1 MAQEDGASSVTSPPV
16 QFFPWMSLSPGYG
29 SPYPWLREL
38 KSEERGLYLIHLLH
52 ACASHVAAGS
62 VENANI
68 CLEHISHLASADGDT
83 MQRIAAYF
91 TEALADRILKKGW
104 PCLHR
109 ALTFT
114 KKYLVSEEILVQ
126 RLFFELFPFLKLAY
140 VITNQAIVE
149 AMEGEKMV
157 HIIDLNSFEPAQW
170 INLLQTLSARPEGPP
185 HLRITG
191 IHEQKE
197 VLEQMA
203 LRLTEEAEKLDIPFQ
218 FNPIMSKLE
227 DLDIESLRVKTGE
240 ALAVSS
246 VLQLHSLLA
255 ADDELLKQ
263 KSPATKNSKPNHFHI
278 PLQIG
283 KNQRTLGEWLEK
295 DLVHVYTA
303 SPDSA
308 LSPLSLAPSPKMGSF
323 LNALWG
329 LSPKLMVITEQE
341 SNHNGFTLMERV
353 TEALNFYA
361 ALFDCLESTVSR
373 PSIERQKVE
382 KMLLGEEIKN
392 IIACEGI
399 ERKERHEKLEK
410 WILRLEL
417 AGFGRVPL
425 SYHGMLQA
433 SRLLQS
439 YGYDGYKIKEEN
451 GCSVICWQDRP
462 LFSVSAW
469 RFRSAEVGG
478 GVRGQDAAIIA
489 YMAKVPI
496 LSQHACFLHNQ
507 RLAAFLLQCRKS
519 FLCFSK
525 VELFFLLYYSE

>member
-1 MAQEDGASSVTSPPV
+1 MAGMAQEEGSSSVTSSPL
-16 QFFPWMSLSPGYG
+16 QFFPWIPLSPGTG

-38 KSEERGLYLIHLLH
+38 KSEDRGLCLIHLLL
-52 ACASHVAAGS
+52 ACANHVAAGS
-62 VENANI
+62 IENANI
-68 CLEHISHLASADGDT
+68 GLEQISHLASPDGDT

-91 TEALADRILKKGW
+91 TAGLADRILKGW
-104 PCLHR
+104 PGLHK
-109 ALTFT
+109 ALNP
-114 KKYLVSEEILVQ
+114 KQASLISEEILVQ
-126 RLFFELFPFLKLAY
+126 RLFFELFPFLKLSY
-140 VITNQAIVE
+140 VITNQAIIE

-218 FNPIMSKLE
+218 FNPIVSKLE
-227 DLDIESLRVKTGE
+227 NLDLENLRVKTGE

-246 VLQLHSLLA
+246 VLQLHTLLA
-255 ADDELLKQ
+255 MDDEMHRRN
-263 KSPATKNSKPNHFHI
+263 SPSGYKNPNSNHFQRV
-278 PLQIG
+278 QI
-283 KNQRTLGEWLEK
+283 NQNRRTLGDWLER
-295 DLVHVYTA
+295 DVVNAYSS

-308 LSPLSLAPSPKMGSF
+308 LSPLSLAASPKMGSF
-323 LNALWG
+323 LNAFRS

-341 SNHNGFTLMERV
+341 SNHNGFNLMERV

-373 PSIERQKVE
+373 VSLERHKVE
-382 KMLLGEEIKN
+382 KMLFGEEIKN
-392 IIACEGI
+392 IIACEGTD
-399 ERKERHEKLEK
+399 RKERHEKLEK

-417 AGFGRVPL
+417 AGFGIIPL
-425 SYHGMLQA
+425 SYHGRLQA
-433 SRLLQS
+433 NRFLQS

-451 GCSVICWQDRP
+451 GCLVICWQDRP

-469 RFRSAEVGG
+469 RFR
-478 GVRGQDAAIIA
+478 R
-489 YMAKVPI
+489 
-496 LSQHACFLHNQ
+496 
-507 RLAAFLLQCRKS
+507 
-519 FLCFSK
+519 
-525 VELFFLLYYSE
+525 